1 MRRIA
6 IFAVLFGLLAAPAL
20 AQTKAAIQ
28 KLDDQWAYAFNT
40 GDAAAVAA
48 MYTSDAYVLPA
59 GGPMIHDHEAITK
72 LFQGAMADMQDLKC
86 TALDV
91 KPLGGNA
98 AREIGTCS
106 FMTKKPPLKDVEI
119 KYAVVWQKEGGKWKL
134 LQDIW
139 NTDK

>member
-6 IFAVLFGLLAAPAL
+6 ILAVCLGLFAVPAM

-28 KLDDQWAYAFNT
+28 KLNDQFASAVNT
-40 GDAAAVAA
+40 GNAAAVAA
-48 MYTSDAYVLPA
+48 MYTKDAYVLPA
-59 GGPMIHDHEAITK
+59 GGKMVKGSKEIEAFWNEASK
-72 LFQGAMADMQDLKC
+72 DMQDVQC
-86 TALDV
+86 TSLDV
-91 KPLGGNA
+91 KPLGGSA
-98 AREIGTCS
+98 AREVGTCS
-106 FMTKKPPLKDVEI
+106 FMTKKAPLKEVSI

>member
-1 MRRIA
+1 MVCPACAPVVRTARSPRNEGSTYMRRIA
-6 IFAVLFGLLAAPAL
+6 IFAALFGLLAVTAPAL

-59 GGPMIHDHEAITK
+59 GGPMIHDHAAIAK
-72 LFQGAMADMQDLKC
+72 LFEGAMADMQDLKC

-91 KPLGGNA
+91 KPLGG
-98 AREIGTCS
+98 
-106 FMTKKPPLKDVEI
+106 
-119 KYAVVWQKEGGKWKL
+119 
-134 LQDIW
+134 
-139 NTDK
+139 

>member
-6 IFAVLFGLLAAPAL
+6 VLAVCLGLFAAPAL

-28 KLDDQWAYAFNT
+28 QLTNQWTDAFNK
-40 GDAAAVAA
+40 GDTVALAA
-48 MYTSDAYVLPA
+48 MYTADAYVLPA
-59 GGPMIHDHEAITK
+59 GAPMLHDHAAIEK
-72 LFQGAMADMQDLKC
+72 LFKGAMDDMQDVQC

-91 KPLGGNA
+91 KALGASA
-98 AREIGTCS
+98 AREVGTCS
-106 FMTKKPPLKDVEI
+106 FMTKKPPLKEVQI

-139 NTDK
+139 NSDK

>member
-1 MRRIA
+1 MRHIA
-6 IFAVLFGLLAAPAL
+6 ILAVCCGLSAAPAL

-28 KLDDQWAYAFNT
+28 KLDDQWAAAFNM
-40 GDAAAVAA
+40 GEAAAVAA
-48 MYTSDAYVLPA
+48 MYTQDAYMLPA
-59 GGPMIHDHEAITK
+59 GAPMIHDHAAIEAFWK
-72 LFQGAMADMQDLKC
+72 AAMANMQDVQC

-106 FMTKKPPLKDVEI
+106 FMTKKPPLQEVNI
-119 KYAVVWQKEGGKWKL
+119 KYAVVWQNEGGKWKL

>member
-6 IFAVLFGLLAAPAL
+6 FLAVCLGLLAAPAL

-28 KLDDQWAYAFNT
+28 KLDDQFTEALNT
-40 GDAAAVAA
+40 GDAAAVAS
-48 MYTSDAYVLPA
+48 MYAKDAYVLPMGA
-59 GGPMIHDHEAITK
+59 PMIHDHAAIEK
-72 LFQGAMADMQDLKC
+72 FWKDAMADAQDVKC
-86 TALDV
+86 TAVDV
-91 KPLGGNA
+91 KSLGGSA

-106 FMTKKPPLKDVEI
+106 FMTKKAPLKEVQI

-139 NTDK
+139 NSDK